1 MIHIVP
7 ALLFLWSGLLIGVSF
22 VATPAK
28 FLAPSLPLSQALDV
42 GRWTF
47 HVLTT
52 IEWGL
57 VVVASLLVWACRSR
71 VVAGWGWTMIA
82 LLAAAAVLA
91 VETVVLQPFLDAR
104 VLDIMA
110 GRDVGASIVH
120 DVYIG
125 LEILKLALIFTAA
138 IASAR
143 WIPLPAR
150 A

>member
-1 MIHIVP
+1 
-7 ALLFLWSGLLIGVSF
+7 
-22 VATPAK
+22 
-28 FLAPSLPLSQALDV
+28 
-42 GRWTF
+42 
-47 HVLTT
+47 
-52 IEWGL
+52 
-57 VVVASLLVWACRSR
+57 
-71 VVAGWGWTMIA
+71 MIA

-125 LEILKLALIFTAA
+125 LDILKLALIFTAA